1 MFTALFQFFRAPTY
15 EPVGPIFAFNVIR
28 RGSAQG
34 IAFWG
39 LENLNLKFNW
49 LNKSQKSKFYD
60 DAYEKFLKILNWHNS
75 GSMQDRVLIF
85 DSRDGFSRTAYLTA

>member
-1 MFTALFQFFRAPTY
+1 MCKITQTFECLLHFFQFFRAPTY

-39 LENLNLKFNW
+39 LENLNLKFIW

-60 DAYEKFLKILNWHNS
+60 DAYGKFLKN
-75 GSMQDRVLIF
+75 F
-85 DSRDGFSRTAYLTA
+85 KLT